1 VGGLL
6 GFGALGYGGEGA
18 FGRQWPLEL
27 CQRRAQRVEAR
38 GARKSIFFDGAA
50 DGGRHRGVFGVGK
63 INRRHGLAG
72 FYKRT
77 IAALAMASS
86 RAAKRAFMT
95 LLV

>member
-1 VGGLL
+1 VVFL
-6 GFGALGYGGEGA
+6 
-18 FGRQWPLEL
+18 
-27 CQRRAQRVEAR
+27 
-38 GARKSIFFDGAA
+38 DGAP
-50 DGGRHRGVFGVGK
+50 DQHCHRGVFGVGK

>member
-1 VGGLL
+1 MLVRMLPSL
-6 GFGALGYGGEGA
+6 PTLIASAIAAASSDASSLFRLREPHVGALSTPDH
-18 FGRQWPLEL
+18 GRY
-27 CQRRAQRVEAR
+27 R
-38 GARKSIFFDGAA
+38 
-50 DGGRHRGVFGVGK
+50 GVGK